1 MRIPQIF
8 VPEKSLDYKI
18 KELYEDPKERL
29 DSKIKEHLIDSSFYE
44 VVSRNLKALLD
55 TPKSP
60 VRTLW
65 VSDRHKTSRYEG
77 VEEII
82 NEIIKMSGKTIAYEI
97 YNYYD
102 KKFERKNIYT
112 ILEAYYR
119 YEPPVQIVYVNHKI
133 TEELKRERENAPLF
147 DRLYLI
153 HI

>member
-1 MRIPQIF
+1 MRVPQIF

-18 KELYEDPKERL
+18 EELYEDPKERL
-29 DSKIKEHLIDSSFYE
+29 GRKIKEHLIDSSFYE

-60 VRTLW
+60 VRILW

-112 ILEAYYR
+112 ILEAYFR
-119 YEPPVQIVYVNHKI
+119 YESPVQIVYVNHKT
-133 TEELKRERENAPLF
+133 TEELKKDRENAPVF
-147 DRLYLI
+147 DISYVMLI
-153 HI
+153 